1 MRNYKRKRESSRVKD
16 VLEKVEEIDLAEKET
31 NLNVTNKNVEYG
43 FDETLV
49 EMQRLEKA
57 SIYASGSPYI
67 KKDVSVDSEVK
78 HVIKGESVGND
89 ISDENND
96 YKKKSVHL
104 DIGEGKDLVPEYKNI
119 EYVVDDVLKGVLKK
133 IDVEENLVPENTNVE
148 YVVDEALKGVKSIEI
163 DSEEESW

>member
-1 MRNYKRKRESSRVKD
+1 MANKHYSRGMLLASLAKARSNSERDSKESYVEQWVRRHPSNARNNKRTLQENEDLFVMNYKRKRESRRVKD

-49 EMQRLEKA
+49 ETRRLEKA

-78 HVIKGESVGND
+78 HVKGESVVND

-96 YKKKSVHL
+96 YKKRKCTS
-104 DIGEGKDLVPEYKNI
+104 
-119 EYVVDDVLKGVLKK
+119 
-133 IDVEENLVPENTNVE
+133 
-148 YVVDEALKGVKSIEI
+148 
-163 DSEEESW
+163 